1 MSSKKDG
8 AGAAAAGKRQEQFRQ
23 RGDLQ
28 YVSII
33 AYETTNFLLAFLIEL
48 RILRSGDLSDCI
60 VMCGSDPDGMFTTH
74 KVFLASRSGW
84 FRKKLVE
91 NVSTLFEGLI
101 LWENTDEEFQPHHDA
116 AGKQVIEID
125 SHSAAEIALVMEFIY
140 GAGMLDAIENSSNK
154 SFIVTCAD
162 IYLLGRD
169 FDISSMAEYAMNHL
183 GKYLNTKLKEICV
196 LPAKRARQA
205 LVKHKF
211 IQHLKF
217 GIRRVDRAQKSGRGR
232 ELYKMLVDFVV
243 AGREVILRNEDFQSS
258 ISQEIVPPEF
268 IKEVMLTQYRGRF
281 QTEWMKNVAVK
292 PETLPNRLVKCVVC
306 GMDMDLLGG
315 EGAHYSP
322 WSEGLLMSMYT
333 EVCCSRC
340 AQDEY
345 NQDDDGMISWSVF
358 KGDEYAY
365 DQDGAAMR
373 LRNVFN

>member
-1 MSSKKDG
+1 MPSKKDG

-28 YVSII
+28 
-33 AYETTNFLLAFLIEL
+33 
-48 RILRSGDLSDCI
+48 ILRSGDLSDCI

-84 FRKKLVE
+84 FRKKMVE
-91 NVSTLFEGLI
+91 NP
-101 LWENTDEEFQPHHDA
+101 QHDA

-125 SHSAAEIALVMEFIY
+125 SHSPAEIALVMEFIY

-205 LVKHKF
+205 PVKHKF